1 MGSEDL
7 QKRRKQARK
16 ERKSK
21 EIELRSETWLIVC
34 EGTKTEPQYFIDL
47 IEYINSVSK
56 KKIKYKVEGTGRN
69 TKSLVESVEDFFYFS
84 DNLINK
90 AIIRYAKVFTVFDKD
105 DFTNEAFN
113 TAIKMSEDK
122 GYIPLWSNQCIELWF
137 LLHFEYLQ
145 SDISRNDY
153 FKKLSSYVG
162 QKYNKNSNN
171 FELLG
176 GLSNINKAFKNSKKM
191 YNSFKSN
198 NPSKMSPCTTIFKL
212 FEKIEEYMKD

>member
-1 MGSEDL
+1 M
-7 QKRRKQARK
+7 
-16 ERKSK
+16 
-21 EIELRSETWLIVC
+21 C

-113 TAIKMSEDK
+113 TAIKMSEDR
-122 GYIPLWSNQCIELWF
+122 GYISLWSNQCIELWF

-153 FKKLSSYVG
+153 FKKLYLYFFFV
-162 QKYNKNSNN
+162 
-171 FELLG
+171 
-176 GLSNINKAFKNSKKM
+176 FKDCI
-191 YNSFKSN
+191 YYTF
-198 NPSKMSPCTTIFKL
+198 
-212 FEKIEEYMKD
+212 